1 MRPSLS
7 ACAAAL
13 FGAFLPLAAQDIP
26 LSQHGLV
33 SQRVGTT
40 AITIDYNRPVARGR
54 KLFGDLVPWGRVWH
68 PGANDATT
76 ITFSKD
82 VLIEGRPLA
91 AGSYTLWSIPD
102 STGWTFIFSHA
113 LHVWHIPY
121 PGESHDALRVQVTPE
136 HGDHMEVLIYYFPV
150 VGPDSA
156 TLRFHWG
163 TTIVPIR
170 IHTTP

>member
-1 MRPSLS
+1 MPRTSGL
-7 ACAAAL
+7 AATLAL
-13 FGAFLPLAAQDIP
+13 AARLAAAQDIP

-91 AGSYTLWSIPD
+91 AGSYTLWNIPD
-102 STGWTFIFSHA
+102 STRWTFIYSHA

>member
-1 MRPSLS
+1 MPRSLLV
-7 ACAAAL
+7 AA
-13 FGAFLPLAAQDIP
+13 FAFSTQLVAAQDIP
-26 LSQHGLV
+26 LSQHATV

-54 KLFGDLVPWGRVWH
+54 KLFGDLVPWGEVWH

-76 ITFSKD
+76 ITFSKN
-82 VLIEGRPLA
+82 VLIEGKPLA

-102 STGWTFIFSHA
+102 SAKWTMIFSKA
-113 LHVWHIPY
+113 LHVWHRPY
-121 PGESHDALRVQVTPE
+121 PGASQDVLRVPVTPE
-136 HGDHMEVLIYYFPV
+136 HGDYMEVLVYYFPV

-156 TLRFHWG
+156 TLRFQWG

-170 IHTTP
+170 IRTTP